1 MNTSAAL
8 TSLRLFIA
16 KGVDPRDVRSL
27 EIRARVIKDSN
38 RQIAAVKRCCMH
50 HVPQTEIWKTLD
62 SDLKKDLLKRLQ
74 DDTAGQDQQTSEHD
88 AVEFMRR
95 SRARLEAARKLLQ
108 GFKAGNDLIT
118 DTQSRK

>member
-27 EIRARVIKDSN
+27 VLCQSYKRFEPADS
-38 RQIAAVKRCCMH
+38 RRERCCMH

-62 SDLKKDLLKRLQ
+62 SNLKKDLLKRLQ